1 MNCEQV
7 YCLVFLLKAKEALD
21 KIKLPIIS
29 YGLYTTNNKIM
40 LWITQEKD
48 TTVIMQYMKKIVR
61 VISNRV
67 IINFGLA
74 FTNRLARACL

>member
-1 MNCEQV
+1 MGVIEVLIYSRNRIWAVFIQVNCEQV

-40 LWITQEKD
+40 LWLTQKKD
-48 TTVIMQYMKKIVR
+48 TTVIMQNMKKQK
-61 VISNRV
+61 
-67 IINFGLA
+67 
-74 FTNRLARACL
+74 